1 MRVASIP
8 VLDPKAVHLL
18 PLGRVVAREDDDRGG
33 GVDPVAIGA
42 AAKGEIEPVP
52 ESYEVCEGV
61 VLAIVE
67 HASDVGNL
75 DFRRRFSAD
84 GSQDSKRDE
93 SGYQTSFHAS
103 RV

>member
-1 MRVASIP
+1 M
-8 VLDPKAVHLL
+8 
-18 PLGRVVAREDDDRGG
+18 
-33 GVDPVAIGA
+33 AIGA

-67 HASDVGNL
+67 HASDVGHL
-75 DFRRRFSAD
+75 DCRRGLSAD
-84 GSQDSKRDE
+84 GSQDSKPDE

-103 RV
+103 RVWDKRRRRSSSLIPERDPSRLAGQDPCGISRP